1 MAEIKFCGI
10 TRAEDALRA
19 ASLGASYVGVIFA
32 ESPRRVEVAR
42 AKTILAPLQS
52 RGVRRVGVFGPMPV
66 EKMAEIG
73 REASLDV
80 LQLAGDGA
88 QSACAVL
95 RQMFDGALWP
105 VVHGP
110 MVGRSL
116 VATVLDYFRDGADAV
131 VLDSKVDGQLG
142 GTGVTLDWLAIAD
155 DVRALRSHGRVVL
168 AGGLRPE
175 NVQQA
180 VMEVAPDVVD
190 VSSGVESAI
199 GIKDPERM
207 RAFVAAARA
216 HEVR

>member
-19 ASLGASYVGVIFA
+19 AALGAAYVGVIFA
-32 ESPRRVEVAR
+32 ESPRRVDLERAR
-42 AKTILAPLQS
+42 AILAPLKS
-52 RGVRRVGVFGPMPV
+52 KSVRKVGVFGPMPV
-66 EKMAEIG
+66 EEVARIG

-95 RQMFDGALWP
+95 REMFDGALWP

-110 MVGRSL
+110 IVGRSL
-116 VATVLDYFRDGADAV
+116 VATVLDYYRDGADAV
-131 VLDSKVDGQLG
+131 VLDAKVDGQLG
-142 GTGVTLDWLAIAD
+142 GTGVTLDWSAIAP

-168 AGGLRPE
+168 AGGLRAE

-180 VMEVAPDVVD
+180 VAVVGPDVVD

-207 RAFVAAARA
+207 RAFAAAARA
-216 HEVR
+216 

>member
-1 MAEIKFCGI
+1 VSEVKFCGV
-10 TRAEDALRA
+10 TRAEDAARA
-19 ASLGASYVGVIFA
+19 AALGAAYVGVVFA
-32 ESPRRVEVAR
+32 DSPRRVDVER
-42 AKTILAPLQS
+42 ANIILAS
-52 RGVRRVGVFGPMPV
+52 VRSKSVRTVGVFGPMPV
-66 EKMAEIG
+66 EEVARIG

-80 LQLAGDGA
+80 LQLAGEGA

-95 RQMFDGALWP
+95 RDMFDGALWP

-116 VATVLDYFRDGADAV
+116 VATVLDYYRNGADAV
-131 VLDSKVDGQLG
+131 VLDAKVEGQLG
-142 GTGVTLDWLAIAD
+142 GTGVTLDWAAIAP
-155 DVRALRSHGRVVL
+155 DVRSLRSHGRVVL

-180 VMEVAPDVVD
+180 VAVVSPDVVD

-207 RAFVAAARA
+207 RAFAAAAR
-216 HEVR
+216 V

>member
-1 MAEIKFCGI
+1 VAEIKFCGI

-19 ASLGASYVGVIFA
+19 AALGSAYVGVIFA
-32 ESPRRVEVAR
+32 ESPRRVDVDRAR
-42 AKTILAPLQS
+42 AIFAPLKS
-52 RGVRRVGVFGPMPV
+52 TSVRKVGVFGPMPV
-66 EKMAEIG
+66 EELAQIG
-73 REASLDV
+73 REVSLDV

-116 VATVLDYFRDGADAV
+116 VATVLDYYRDGADAV
-131 VLDSKVDGQLG
+131 VLDAKVDGKLG
-142 GTGVTLDWLAIAD
+142 GTGVTLDWMAIAN

-180 VMEVAPDVVD
+180 IMEVSPDVVD
-190 VSSGVESAI
+190 VSSGVESAV

-207 RAFVAAARA
+207 RAFASAVRA
-216 HEVR
+216 HLR

>member
-1 MAEIKFCGI
+1 MPEVKFCGI

-19 ASLGASYVGVIFA
+19 AALGAAYVGVVFA
-32 ESPRRVEVAR
+32 ESPRRVDVER
-42 AKTILAPLQS
+42 AKTIFAAIRS
-52 RGVRRVGVFGPMPV
+52 KSVRTVGVFGPMPV
-66 EKMAEIG
+66 EEVAKIG

-80 LQLAGDGA
+80 LQLAGAGA
-88 QSACAVL
+88 HSTCAVL
-95 RQMFDGALWP
+95 RDMFDGALWP

-116 VATVLDYFRDGADAV
+116 VATVLDYYRNGADAV
-131 VLDSKVDGQLG
+131 VLDAKVEGQLG
-142 GTGVTLDWLAIAD
+142 GTGVTLDWAAIAP
-155 DVRALRSHGRVVL
+155 DVRSLRSHGRVVL
-168 AGGLRPE
+168 AGGLKAE

-180 VMEVAPDVVD
+180 VAVVGPDVVD

-216 HEVR
+216 

>member
-1 MAEIKFCGI
+1 VAEVKFCGI

-19 ASLGASYVGVIFA
+19 AALGAAYVGVVFA
-32 ESPRRVEVAR
+32 DSPRRVDVER
-42 AKTILAPLQS
+42 AKTIFAA
-52 RGVRRVGVFGPMPV
+52 VRSKSVRAVGVFGPMPV
-66 EKMAEIG
+66 EDVARIG

-95 RQMFDGALWP
+95 RDMFDGALWP

-116 VATVLDYFRDGADAV
+116 VATVLDYYRNGADAV
-131 VLDSKVDGQLG
+131 VLDSKVEGQLG
-142 GTGVTLDWLAIAD
+142 GTGVTLDWAAIAL
-155 DVRALRSHGRVVL
+155 DVRSLRSHGRVVL
-168 AGGLRPE
+168 AGGLKPE

-180 VMEVAPDVVD
+180 VAVVSPDVID

-207 RAFVAAARA
+207 RAFAAAARA
-216 HEVR
+216 

>member
-1 MAEIKFCGI
+1 
-10 TRAEDALRA
+10 
-19 ASLGASYVGVIFA
+19 
-32 ESPRRVEVAR
+32 
-42 AKTILAPLQS
+42 
-52 RGVRRVGVFGPMPV
+52 MPV
-66 EKMAEIG
+66 EEVAKIG

-95 RQMFDGALWP
+95 RSMFDGALWP

-116 VATVLDYFRDGADAV
+116 VATVLDYYRDGADAV
-131 VLDSKVDGQLG
+131 VLDAKVEGQLG
-142 GTGVTLDWLAIAD
+142 GTGVTLDWLAIAN

-190 VSSGVESAI
+190 VSSGVESSI

-207 RAFVAAARA
+207 RAFIEAVRA
-216 HEVR
+216 H

>member
-1 MAEIKFCGI
+1 VAEVKFCGI

-19 ASLGASYVGVIFA
+19 ASLGAGYVGVIFA
-32 ESPRRVEVAR
+32 ESPRRIDLERAR
-42 AKTILAPLQS
+42 TILAPLKS
-52 RGVRRVGVFGPMPV
+52 TSVRKVGVFGPMPV
-66 EKMAEIG
+66 EEVARIG

-95 RQMFDGALWP
+95 REMFDGALWP

-116 VATVLDYFRDGADAV
+116 ISTVLDYYRDGADAV
-131 VLDSKVDGQLG
+131 VLDAKVEGQLG
-142 GTGVTLDWLAIAD
+142 GTGVTLDWLALVS
-155 DVRALRSHGRVVL
+155 DVRALRSHGRIVL

-175 NVQQA
+175 NVRQA
-180 VMEVAPDVVD
+180 VAVVGPDVVD
-190 VSSGVESAI
+190 VSSGVESAV

-216 HEVR
+216 

>member
-1 MAEIKFCGI
+1 VAEIKFCGV

-19 ASLGASYVGVIFA
+19 AALGAAYVGVIFA
-32 ESPRRVEVAR
+32 DSPRRVDVAK
-42 AKTILAPLQS
+42 AKTILEPLKS
-52 RGVRRVGVFGPMPV
+52 KSVRRVGVFGPISV
-66 EKMAEIG
+66 EDALQIG

-80 LQLAGDGA
+80 LQLADES
-88 QSACAVL
+88 SASMCAVL

-110 MVGRSL
+110 REGRSL

-131 VLDSKVDGQLG
+131 VLDSRIEGQLG
-142 GTGVTLDWLAIAD
+142 GTGITLDWPAIAH
-155 DVRALRSHGRVVL
+155 DVRSLRSHGRVVL

-175 NVQQA
+175 NVAEA
-180 VMEVAPDVVD
+180 VRVVGPDVVD
-190 VSSGVESAI
+190 VSSGVESAV

-207 RAFVAAARA
+207 RAFALAVRA

>member
-1 MAEIKFCGI
+1 VAEIKFCGI

-19 ASLGASYVGVIFA
+19 AALGASYVGVIFA
-32 ESPRRVEVAR
+32 ESPRRVDVDRAR
-42 AKTILAPLQS
+42 AILAPLKS
-52 RGVRRVGVFGPMPV
+52 TSVRRVGVFGPTPV
-66 EKMAEIG
+66 EEMAEIG
-73 REASLDV
+73 REVSLDV

-116 VATVLDYFRDGADAV
+116 VATVLDYYRDGADAV
-131 VLDSKVDGQLG
+131 VLDAKVDGKLG
-142 GTGVTLDWLAIAD
+142 GTGVTLDWMAIAN

-175 NVQQA
+175 NIQQA
-180 VMEVAPDVVD
+180 IMEVSPDVVD
-190 VSSGVESAI
+190 VSSGVESAV

-207 RAFVAAARA
+207 RAFASAVRA
-216 HEVR
+216 HLR